1 MIDLEL
7 FGELDAWVNENDFWK
22 SEAEDWEDIFV
33 PLLEKGFSKKEA
45 FDIVES
51 IIGLAKSEYGA

>member
-1 MIDLEL
+1 MNDQSLFDEID
-7 FGELDAWVNENDFWK
+7 DWVNENDFWK

-33 PLLEKGFSKKEA
+33 PLIEKGFSKQEA